1 MADARAFAPGA
12 VRGGPW
18 GAVSSP
24 RCYPTPRA
32 RPAYRHL
39 AQALSALILD
49 GRIALHVKLPAEREL
64 ATALRTSRTTITA
77 VYDLLHE
84 SGYAHSRQGSGT
96 WTSLPDG
103 RASTGVGRLL
113 GAEDTAIDLARAA
126 SGLPEQTLLDALAE
140 ITPHLVEHVHTP
152 GYHPY
157 GLTELRAAVAERF
170 TARGLPTVPEQ
181 ILVTSGA
188 QHALT
193 LVLDL
198 LCGPGDRV
206 VVENPSYPNALE
218 AMRRARL
225 RTVSVPVTD
234 TGWDIEIIES
244 TLRQVVPQLAYLIP
258 DFHNPIGLLM
268 PDADRGRVL
277 RAAGRSGSWLV
288 IYETLTDL
296 ALDVPTPP
304 PFASHAAPGGTG
316 QVVTIGSMSKTHWGG
331 LRIGWLR
338 APARQVTELAG
349 QRVAADM
356 GGSVLDQLLAV
367 ALLARAGELLPT
379 RLERMREQRAALT
392 AALAEPIASALADRA
407 LDHGVRIESGA
418 VLAADP
424 GHLRAAAA
432 HPLHHAGGHA
442 ARGSTPDGRRPRRR
456 PARHPRVA
464 TPALGRVGR
473 APTPRLTADG
483 ATDGRERAVRPPT
496 APDDRRTAGAGR
508 RSRTASP
515 PRVAA
520 RPTNNAARRWPG
532 GPVAGPRGVTA

>member
-1 MADARAFAPGA
+1 MGSRQLAAMLPDPAG
-12 VRGGPW
+12 
-18 GAVSSP
+18 
-24 RCYPTPRA
+24 T

-39 AQALSALILD
+39 AQAISALILD

-64 ATALRTSRTTITA
+64 ATALRTSRTTVTA
-77 VYDLLHE
+77 VYDLLRE
-84 SGYAHSRQGSGT
+84 SGYARSRQGSGT

-103 RASTGVGRLL
+103 HAPTGVGRLL
-113 GAEDTAIDLARAA
+113 GAQDTAIDLARAA
-126 SGLPEQTLLDALAE
+126 SGLPEQALLDALAE

-157 GLTELRAAVAERF
+157 GLPELRAAIAERF

-193 LVLDL
+193 LVLGL

-206 VVENPSYPNALE
+206 AVENPSYPNALE

-234 TGWDIEIIES
+234 AGWDIEIIES

-258 DFHNPIGLLM
+258 DFHNPTGLLM
-268 PDADRGRVL
+268 PEADRGRVL

-288 IYETLTDL
+288 IDETLTDL
-296 ALDVPTPP
+296 ALDVPAPP

-338 APARQVTELAG
+338 APARLVTELAG
-349 QRVAADM
+349 QRVATDM

-367 ALLARAGELLPT
+367 ALLARAGELLPP

-392 AALAEPIASALADRA
+392 TALAEHLPGWTWRLPPGGLSLWVDLAEPIASALADRA

-418 VLAADP
+418 VFAADP
-424 GHLRAAAA
+424 GIFEQRLRIPFTMPADTLREAVHRMAAALADGLPA
-432 HPLHHAGGHA
+432 HPA
-442 ARGSTPDGRRPRRR
+442 SRRP
-456 PARHPRVA
+456 HWVA
-464 TPALGRVGR
+464 
-473 APTPRLTADG
+473 
-483 ATDGRERAVRPPT
+483 
-496 APDDRRTAGAGR
+496 
-508 RSRTASP
+508 
-515 PRVAA
+515 
-520 RPTNNAARRWPG
+520 
-532 GPVAGPRGVTA
+532 